1 VPACY
6 GWRVADTVQTAAIA
20 AAASVVA
27 GLIAAYAGA
36 RQGDKTR
43 AQQGRLAKQQHTFD
57 EHLTTLTSQLER
69 QAKEEE
75 RRLDA
80 DEALETLRAPL
91 LQAADDLGHR
101 INNIQNDC
109 FLSYQ
114 KVANQRQETAV
125 LGTVYRLAR
134 WFGTLELLYDRAEYS
149 VLERQ
154 RNAGPESVLGILRE
168 IGKTFATDRYD
179 RATSHFTSSKFM
191 IWREEQR
198 AMGEIARAANRQAV
212 VGFATF
218 AARATGADA
227 RWFATFIADLE
238 SGGADTSQRLKVV
251 QSWLARLVRELDANK
266 SYLDAK
272 GREPEWM
279 QKAPPDPPAIEE
291 PREPAG

>member
-1 VPACY
+1 
-6 GWRVADTVQTAAIA
+6 VADTVQTAAIA

-27 GLIAAYAGA
+27 GLIAANASA

-43 AQQGRLAKQQHTFD
+43 AQQDRLAKQQHAFD
-57 EHLTTLTSQLER
+57 ERLTRLTSQLER

-101 INNIQNDC
+101 INNIRNEG

-114 KVANQRQETAV
+114 KAANQRQQIAV
-125 LGTVYRLAR
+125 LGTVYRFAR

-154 RNAGPESVLGILRE
+154 RNACSESVLGILRI
-168 IGKTFATDRYD
+168 IGRTFATDRAD
-179 RATSHFTSSKFM
+179 RATPHFTSSKFM
-191 IWREEQR
+191 IWREEQP
-198 AMGEIARAANRQAV
+198 AMGEIVRDPDRQAL

-218 AARATGADA
+218 AARATGTDA
-227 RWFATFIADLE
+227 RWFATFIADLD
-238 SGGADTSQRLKVV
+238 SGGADTS
-251 QSWLARLVRELDANK
+251 
-266 SYLDAK
+266 
-272 GREPEWM
+272 
-279 QKAPPDPPAIEE
+279 
-291 PREPAG
+291 